1 MVFVGFLF
9 LLPMTLSHAFI
20 AYLVWGW
27 TALISIDSYLYG
39 FMTGLRL
46 NFMFGLIAIAMIVF
60 RNKGDWHGYK
70 DNRMFLFITVFVIQ
84 GTLSAIFAY
93 DNNSLNWDLYDR
105 FIKGILFVLLMPAV
119 VYGRYRIHALIV
131 TICLGLAFHGVIDG
145 LKFIVS
151 GGGHKVYG
159 LIKFG
164 DNNHFAVIL
173 SMCLPLLLYLSRY
186 FENKLA
192 RFGALAGSLCVIAA
206 VIGTHSRGGALC
218 LLVGAMVFAMTSRKK
233 MFGFSIIAVAMAL
246 VIVFAPSSWGERME
260 TVKSAGEESSLL
272 TRIEAWQV
280 SSAIALK
287 NPLLGGGLHAIQA
300 HDVWNQFKGSQGLL
314 GFIDTGPPTDHP
326 WAAHSIYFEIMG
338 DFGFLGLTIFLTL
351 LIRSLKNCVTII
363 QITKKYGADF
373 VWANDLSRSLMAV
386 LAILLSGGA
395 LVSIAYT
402 EIIYVV
408 MMLTELLRREMHAK
422 KAPSTNDNVAKL
434 NAFD

>member
-192 RFGALAGSLCVIAA
+192 RFWCISWQPLCYCCGYRHPLSRWGLMPSGGSHGFRDDKPEENVRIF
-206 VIGTHSRGGALC
+206 HHRSRNG
-218 LLVGAMVFAMTSRKK
+218 SRYS
-233 MFGFSIIAVAMAL
+233 FC
-246 VIVFAPSSWGERME
+246 
-260 TVKSAGEESSLL
+260 
-272 TRIEAWQV
+272 
-280 SSAIALK
+280 
-287 NPLLGGGLHAIQA
+287 PLL
-300 HDVWNQFKGSQGLL
+300 L
-314 GFIDTGPPTDHP
+314 GRTD
-326 WAAHSIYFEIMG
+326 G
-338 DFGFLGLTIFLTL
+338 D
-351 LIRSLKNCVTII
+351 R
-363 QITKKYGADF
+363 QIG
-373 VWANDLSRSLMAV
+373 W
-386 LAILLSGGA
+386 
-395 LVSIAYT
+395 
-402 EIIYVV
+402 
-408 MMLTELLRREMHAK
+408 
-422 KAPSTNDNVAKL
+422 
-434 NAFD
+434 